1 MMLGWNISVYRLE
14 RGAVRATTKSP
25 TGVRLAAWQTGLD
38 GLDWIDELVKEGKAK
53 NLGGNGYPC
62 RFTATAEH
70 LIPHFV
76 NGSPEAQSTLSF
88 EGSGILMEGWKNKT
102 ATDQTAIAACPPDEW
117 LLLVAWDER
126 RRF

>member
-14 RGAVRATTKSP
+14 QGAVRATTKTP
-25 TGVRLAAWQTGLD
+25 TGVRLAVWQTGLD
-38 GLDWIDELVKEGKAK
+38 GLDWIDELVKQGKAK

-76 NGSPEAQSTLSF
+76 NGIPEANGTLSF
-88 EGSGILMEGWKNKT
+88 EGSGTLMEGWKDKGAIN
-102 ATDQTAIAACPPDEW
+102 QTAITACRPDEW
-117 LLLVAWDER
+117 LLLLAWDK
-126 RRF
+126 

>member
-14 RGAVRATTKSP
+14 QEAVRATTKSP
-25 TGVRLAAWQTGLD
+25 IGVRLAFWQTGLD
-38 GLDWIDELVKEGKAK
+38 GLDWIDELVKEGKAM

-76 NGSPEAQSTLSF
+76 NGVPEAQSTLRF
-88 EGSGILMEGWKNKT
+88 EGSGMLMEGWEGKP
-102 ATDQTAIAACPPDEW
+102 AIDQTAIAVCKPDEW
-117 LLLVAWDER
+117 LLLVAWDGS
-126 RRF
+126 

>member
-14 RGAVRATTKSP
+14 QGAVRATTKSP
-25 TGVRLAAWQTGLD
+25 TGVRLAVWQTGLD
-38 GLDWIDELVKEGKAK
+38 GLDWIDELVKQGKAM

-76 NGSPEAQSTLSF
+76 NGVPEAHSTWSF
-88 EGSGILMEGWKNKT
+88 EASDILLKEWEGKT
-102 ATDQTAIAACPPDEW
+102 AVDQTALAACRPDEW
-117 LLLVAWDER
+117 LLLVAWDES
-126 RRF
+126 

>member
-1 MMLGWNISVYRLE
+1 MMLGWNISVYKLE
-14 RGAVRATTKSP
+14 QGAVRATTKSP
-25 TGVRLAAWQTGLD
+25 TGVRLAVWQTGLD
-38 GLDWIDELVKEGKAK
+38 GLDWIDELVKDGKAM

-76 NGSPEAQSTLSF
+76 NGSPEAHSTLSF

-102 ATDQTAIAACPPDEW
+102 AIDQTAIAACRPDEW
-117 LLLVAWDER
+117 LLLMAWDES
-126 RRF
+126 